1 MGFVFT
7 VGLFFLVL
15 YGLVLALLYGLNRR
29 WWRLA
34 WVRRTAL
41 WTPVAALTSGLC
53 WRLGAN
59 QEWNWLVSAG
69 AGLLSVLFLCIVG
82 LVAALLVTG
91 LAHSAEKLHD
101 RWRYPS
107 SAAPLP
113 ERRRFLRLSLA
124 AVPAFTTTTAAK
136 GILSSDAPAR
146 IPEIP
151 LLFPGL
157 PPALQGLKILQLSDI
172 HIGPYI
178 HLGHLEELLSRAA
191 AHHPD
196 LVLVTGDLC
205 DDVPVY
211 PDTLRLIEGLRPPLG
226 IFASLGN
233 HEYFRGL
240 KQIKQHFARSTIPL
254 LVDEGLIL
262 QKGGTPFFLGGADD
276 PRLLSS
282 PESYAAL
289 QGFVERTLRDAPAGV
304 FRILMSHRSQALD
317 FAAPLGVELVLSGHT
332 HGFQMGYEG
341 RSLFE
346 SWMPER
352 YAWGLYRKGATQLYT
367 SAGVGHWFPFRL
379 GCPPEAPLFTL
390 ERA

>member
-7 VGLFFLVL
+7 VALFFLVL

-34 WVRRTAL
+34 WVRRAAT
-41 WTPVAALTSGLC
+41 WTPVVALASGLC
-53 WRLGAN
+53 WRLGAD
-59 QEWNWLVSAG
+59 QEWNWLVFAG
-69 AGLLSVLFLCIVG
+69 AGFLSVLLLCMVG
-82 LVAALLVTG
+82 LLAALLVTG
-91 LAHSAEKLHD
+91 LVHSLEKLHD
-101 RWRYPS
+101 AWRYPRS
-107 SAAPLP
+107 PVSLP

-124 AVPAFTTTTAAK
+124 ALPALTTATAAK
-136 GILSSDAPAR
+136 GILSSATPAR

-151 LLFPGL
+151 LYFPGL
-157 PPALQGLKILQLSDI
+157 PPALQGLKILQFSDI

-178 HLGHLEELLSRAA
+178 HLGHLEELLTRAA
-191 AHHPD
+191 AHQPD

-211 PDTLRLIEGLRPPLG
+211 RDTIRLIEGLHPPLG
-226 IFASLGN
+226 TFASLGN

-262 QKGGTPFFLGGADD
+262 QKDGTPFFLGGIDD
-276 PRLLSS
+276 PRTLRS
-282 PESYAAL
+282 PDSYSVL
-289 QGFVERTLRDAPAGV
+289 QGSVERTLQDAPAGV
-304 FRILMSHRSQALD
+304 FRILMSHRAQALD
-317 FAAPLGVELVLSGHT
+317 FAAPLGVELVLAGHT
-332 HGFQMGYEG
+332 HGFQMGYQG

-352 YAWGLYRKGATQLYT
+352 YAWGLYRKEGTQLYT

-390 ERA
+390 QQT